1 MKSVITILAGDG
13 IGPEVTNEAVK
24 ILKVIEKEFGHSFS
38 LNNALFGGIAIDETG
53 SPYPQET
60 QDLCKQADAVLL
72 GAVGGPKWSDPK
84 AKTRPE
90 KGLLDM
96 RSDLGVYANLRHIRT
111 YPQLIDSSPI
121 KNDYL
126 NDIDIMF
133 VRELTGGIYFGEKE
147 RLDDYAKD
155 VCEYSTSEIQRITK
169 VAANLAQQR
178 RGKITSVDK
187 ANVMATSQLWRSVT
201 TDYLKINY
209 NNIELEHMLADA
221 ATMHLLSRPG
231 DFDVVLADNLFGDIL
246 TDEASLLTGS
256 IGMIPSASLGND
268 NFGVYEPIHGSAPD
282 IQGKELANPC
292 GIILSVSM
300 LLRQSLGLKEEAS
313 AIDKAV
319 ESVLE
324 DGIFTIDLS
333 KDNFVSTVDMGNAVA
348 SKISARCFLAL
359 PGVRGR
365 GCVLCFFQA
374 AK

>member
-1 MKSVITILAGDG
+1 MKSVVTILAGDG

-126 NDIDIMF
+126 DDIDIMF

-155 VCEYSTSEIQRITK
+155 VCEYSTPEIQRITK

-201 TDYLKINY
+201 TDYLGINY

-246 TDEASLLTGS
+246 TDIGAIITGS
-256 IGMIPSASLGND
+256 MGLAPSGNI
-268 NFGVYEPIHGSAPD
+268 NPTRKFPSMFEPVHGSAPD
-282 IQGKELANPC
+282 ISGKEISNPMAS
-292 GIILSVSM
+292 ILSLEMM
-300 LLRQSLGLKEEAS
+300 LDHLGEKDA
-313 AIDKAV
+313 
-319 ESVLE
+319 
-324 DGIFTIDLS
+324 S
-333 KDNFVSTVDMGNAVA
+333 KDIQKALLKILEYPDKLTPDLGGKYSTSQVGDLVVSY
-348 SKISARCFLAL
+348 L
-359 PGVRGR
+359 
-365 GCVLCFFQA
+365 
-374 AK
+374 

>member
-24 ILKVIEKEFGHSFS
+24 ILKVIEKEFSHSFS

-126 NDIDIMF
+126 DDIDIMF

-155 VCEYSTSEIQRITK
+155 VCEYSTPEIQRITK

-201 TDYLKINY
+201 TDYLGINY
-209 NNIELEHMLADA
+209 SNIELEHMLADA

-246 TDEASLLTGS
+246 TDEASMLTGS

-300 LLRQSLGLKEEAS
+300 LLRHSLGLTEEAS

-319 ESVLE
+319 ESVLD
-324 DGIFTIDLS
+324 DGIFTVDLS
-333 KDNFVSTVDMGNAVA
+333 NDNFVSTVDMGNAVA
-348 SKISARCFLAL
+348 SKISS
-359 PGVRGR
+359 
-365 GCVLCFFQA
+365 
-374 AK
+374 

>member
-24 ILKVIEKEFGHSFS
+24 ILKVIEKEFGHNFS

-72 GAVGGPKWSDPK
+72 GAVGGPKWSDPR

-126 NDIDIMF
+126 DDIDIMF

-155 VCEYSTSEIQRITK
+155 VCEYSTPEIHRITK

-201 TDYLKINY
+201 TDYLGNNY
-209 NNIELEHMLADA
+209 KHIELEHMLADA

-231 DFDVVLADNLFGDIL
+231 DFDVVLADNLFG
-246 TDEASLLTGS
+246 A
-256 IGMIPSASLGND
+256 
-268 NFGVYEPIHGSAPD
+268 
-282 IQGKELANPC
+282 
-292 GIILSVSM
+292 VSYTH
-300 LLRQSLGLKEEAS
+300 LRAHE
-313 AIDKAV
+313 
-319 ESVLE
+319 
-324 DGIFTIDLS
+324 T
-333 KDNFVSTVDMGNAVA
+333 
-348 SKISARCFLAL
+348 
-359 PGVRGR
+359 
-365 GCVLCFFQA
+365 
-374 AK
+374 

>member
-24 ILKVIEKEFGHSFS
+24 ILKVIEKEFSHSFS

-155 VCEYSTSEIQRITK
+155 VCEYSTPEIQRITK

-201 TDYLKINY
+201 TDYLGINY
-209 NNIELEHMLADA
+209 SNIELEHMLADA

-246 TDEASLLTGS
+246 TDEASMLTGS

-300 LLRQSLGLKEEAS
+300 LLRHSLGLTEEAS

-319 ESVLE
+319 ESVLD
-324 DGIFTIDLS
+324 DGIFTVDLS
-333 KDNFVSTVDMGNAVA
+333 NDNFVSTVDMGNAVA
-348 SKISARCFLAL
+348 SKISS
-359 PGVRGR
+359 
-365 GCVLCFFQA
+365 
-374 AK
+374 

>member
-1 MKSVITILAGDG
+1 MKSVVTILAGDG

-126 NDIDIMF
+126 DDIDIMF

-155 VCEYSTSEIQRITK
+155 VCEYSTPEIQRITK

-201 TDYLKINY
+201 TDYLGINY

-246 TDEASLLTGS
+246 TDEASMLTGS

-282 IQGKELANPC
+282 IQGKELAC
-292 GIILSVSM
+292 
-300 LLRQSLGLKEEAS
+300 LLYTSPSPRDA
-313 AIDKAV
+313 
-319 ESVLE
+319 
-324 DGIFTIDLS
+324 
-333 KDNFVSTVDMGNAVA
+333 
-348 SKISARCFLAL
+348 
-359 PGVRGR
+359 
-365 GCVLCFFQA
+365 
-374 AK
+374 

>member
-126 NDIDIMF
+126 DDIDIMF

-155 VCEYSTSEIQRITK
+155 VCEYSTPEIQRITK

-201 TDYLKINY
+201 TDYLGINY

-246 TDEASLLTGS
+246 TDEASMLTGS

-300 LLRQSLGLKEEAS
+300 LLRYSLGLQEEAS

-319 ESVLE
+319 ESVLD
-324 DGIFTIDLS
+324 DGIFTVDLS

-348 SKISARCFLAL
+348 SKIFS
-359 PGVRGR
+359 
-365 GCVLCFFQA
+365 
-374 AK
+374 

>member
-155 VCEYSTSEIQRITK
+155 VCEYSTPEIQRITK

-201 TDYLKINY
+201 TDYLGINY
-209 NNIELEHMLADA
+209 SNIELEHMLADA

-246 TDEASLLTGS
+246 TDEASMLTGS

-300 LLRQSLGLKEEAS
+300 LLRHSLGLTEEAS
-313 AIDKAV
+313 VIDKAV
-319 ESVLE
+319 ESVL
-324 DGIFTIDLS
+324 DD
-333 KDNFVSTVDMGNAVA
+333 
-348 SKISARCFLAL
+348 
-359 PGVRGR
+359 
-365 GCVLCFFQA
+365 
-374 AK
+374 